1 MRSKVKIW
9 LERLALIALTKSSS
23 EKSRHEKGQCSRKF
37 ANAWRCSPMWG
48 NVLEQIM
55 KLKISKAFE
64 KRSLTF
70 SNRDE
75 PKINL
80 NCNVG
85 KCVTRCFHFKVQ
97 KRDLLEKLF
106 FRYKKRDSK
115 NFFTGF
121 NGLEIRD
128 VVG

>member
-1 MRSKVKIW
+1 
-9 LERLALIALTKSSS
+9 
-23 EKSRHEKGQCSRKF
+23 
-37 ANAWRCSPMWG
+37 
-48 NVLEQIM
+48 M

-121 NGLEIRD
+121 NDWKLEMWRGRKVFKTKFIIIVLEWWNMDGIKLTITQLPTKKCPKVNRL
-128 VVG
+128 